1 MILRLYLTLGL
12 VLLGGTAWFI
22 VVKQPPTV
30 QGVPAVPAIVRLQEE
45 GVIPKGDIPENE
57 DIEHDVFVTPPEDE
71 KRLEEAEAAMGS
83 MPGMNMG
90 ATMDGGMQMDKTE
103 SAKAE
108 APDGSAMN
116 MKMDE
121 GSSSAAAGMKME
133 GETASAPAGGMAMPP
148 VMDEEEAARAMAQQ
162 MAGLVIAPDGP
173 FDREITL
180 SMSEWTFS
188 PTDIAVKEGERI
200 RFTVRNDGKLLHEFM
215 FMTMP
220 QMQAITYR
228 ARRADWS
235 LFEHEALYEK
245 SLLLPGQEISFV
257 ATITKSGSWMFM
269 CMLPYH
275 MQMGMMGQLA
285 TPGAAMKM

>member
-30 QGVPAVPAIVRLQEE
+30 QDVPAVPAVVKLQDE
-45 GVIPKGDIPENE
+45 GVIPKGNIPENE
-57 DIEHDVFVTPPEDE
+57 DIEHDVFVTPAEDE

-90 ATMDGGMQMDKTE
+90 GG
-103 SAKAE
+103 
-108 APDGSAMN
+108 

-121 GSSSAAAGMKME
+121 ARGSKEERPAAGAMKMDDSAPSGAEGMKMGSE
-133 GETASAPAGGMAMPP
+133 AASAPAGGMEMPP
-148 VMDEEEAARAMAQQ
+148 VMDEEEAAKAMAQQ
-162 MAGLVIAPDGP
+162 MAGLVISQEGP

-188 PTDIAVKEGERI
+188 PIDIKVKEGERI

-228 ARRADWS
+228 AKRADWS

>member
-30 QGVPAVPAIVRLQEE
+30 QDVPAVPAVVKLQDE
-45 GVIPKGDIPENE
+45 GVIPKGNIPENE
-57 DIEHDVFVTPPEDE
+57 DIEHDVFVTPAEDE
-71 KRLEEAEAAMGS
+71 KHLEEAEAAMGS

-90 ATMDGGMQMDKTE
+90 GG
-103 SAKAE
+103 
-108 APDGSAMN
+108 

-121 GSSSAAAGMKME
+121 ARGSKEERPAAGAMKMDDSAPSGAEGMKMGSE
-133 GETASAPAGGMAMPP
+133 AASAPAGGMEMPP
-148 VMDEEEAARAMAQQ
+148 VMDEEEAAKAMAQQ
-162 MAGLVIAPDGP
+162 MAGLVISQEGP

-188 PTDIAVKEGERI
+188 PIDIKVKEGERI

-228 ARRADWS
+228 AKRADWS

>member
-30 QGVPAVPAIVRLQEE
+30 QDVPAVPAVVKLQDE
-45 GVIPKGDIPENE
+45 GVIPKGNIPENE
-57 DIEHDVFVTPPEDE
+57 DIEHDVFVTPAEDE

-90 ATMDGGMQMDKTE
+90 GG
-103 SAKAE
+103 
-108 APDGSAMN
+108 

-121 GSSSAAAGMKME
+121 ARGSKEERPAAGAMKMDDSTPSGAEGMKMGSE
-133 GETASAPAGGMAMPP
+133 AASAPAGGMEMPP
-148 VMDEEEAARAMAQQ
+148 VMDEEEAAKAMAQQ
-162 MAGLVIAPDGP
+162 MAGLVISQEGP

-188 PTDIAVKEGERI
+188 PIDIKVKEGERI

-228 ARRADWS
+228 AKRADWS